1 MQWTEQGTI
10 ANHRY
15 TVVPRSLILITHG
28 NDLLLL
34 RGAPD
39 KRLWP
44 NRLNGIGGHL
54 EADEGLIE
62 SARREIREETGL
74 EVAQLALRGLIHIG
88 GQPPD
93 PGVLL
98 LVFTA
103 RALSREAQGSPEGT
117 LEWHALDALPY
128 AEMVDDLP
136 LLLSR
141 LFGPEA
147 SPGLLFGH
155 YQVDAQGTMHYHLD
169 SC

>member
-1 MQWTEQGTI
+1 MQWVEQGTI

-15 TVVPRSLILITHG
+15 AVVPRSLVLITYG

-34 RGAPD
+34 RGADD

-54 EADEGLIE
+54 EAEEGLIE
-62 SARREIREETGL
+62 SAHREIREETGL
-74 EVAQLALRGLIHIG
+74 EVTELALRGLIHIS

-98 LVFTA
+98 LVFSA
-103 RALSREAQGSPEGT
+103 QALSRETQGSVEGA
-117 LEWHALDALPY
+117 LEWHALDALPCD
-128 AEMVDDLP
+128 EMVDDLP

-141 LFGPEA
+141 LFGPRA
-147 SPGLLFGH
+147 CPGLLFGH
-155 YQVDAQGTMHYHLD
+155 YQVDAQGTMHYRFD
-169 SC
+169 SL